1 MALLVKRSFSAKTK
15 DGKKTYITRMHESKL
30 TELLTSQQIDDF
42 KKSGSLVE
50 TKVNEKTPVA
60 EPVVN
65 TRSRN
70 KEADQ

>member
-1 MALLVKRSFSAKTK
+1 MALQVKRSFSAKTK
-15 DGKKTYITRMHESKL
+15 DGKKTYITRMHESQL
-30 TELLTSQQIDDF
+30 TKLLTPEQIDAF

-60 EPVVN
+60 EPIVN
-65 TRSRN
+65 THSRN